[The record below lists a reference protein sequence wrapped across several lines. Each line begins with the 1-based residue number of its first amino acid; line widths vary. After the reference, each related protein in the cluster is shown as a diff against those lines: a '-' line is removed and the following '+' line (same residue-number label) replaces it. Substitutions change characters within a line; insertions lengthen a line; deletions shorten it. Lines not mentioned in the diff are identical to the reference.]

1 MAPTVTGS
9 RRLDVV
15 DALRGFALMAIV
27 LLHNLEHYNLIGT
40 PDSTPQWLAS
50 VDSAVMK
57 SVFFLF
63 AGKAY
68 SIFSLLFGF
77 SFYIQMRNAAARG
90 EDFRLRFVWRML
102 LLMLFAQLHSV
113 FYNGDILMLY
123 AAVGLVL
130 PLLCRLGDKA
140 LLAIAVICFLQP
152 VEIGKVIYRCFN
164 PDYVSTMQTAFL
176 PYAERSCRV
185 LEEGN
190 FLQAVASNLTDG
202 QLYTNLW
209 QIGAGRLFMVL
220 GLFLSGMLL
229 GRRGLFE
236 KSERQSA
243 FWKRALAVS
252 IPATA
257 LMYLV
262 KSQVEPGADAS
273 LDLIIYSLTSL
284 FFTGFWV
291 SLFILLWN
299 RADGYRFQRSA
310 IPYGRM
316 SLTNYIGQSVIGG
329 TIYYGYGLS
338 LYDDTGATACLLIA
352 VLILAVQ
359 FWFSRKWLSAH
370 RQGPL
375 EYIWKKLTWI
385 RCKATPKAAAA
396 VTAVLLSSAL
406 AAPARAQ
413 AVESSDGRRWA
424 DMYELPAFA
433 QAKGQE
439 KVVRREAYTVS
450 FNPQLRIPNW
460 VAWILTKERLDSKVA
475 ARPDSDAFV
484 PDPAIKGCPDRQYNY
499 KEYRYERGHICPAA
513 DNRWSHTAMKTC
525 FYMSNICPMS
535 VALNHNSWNDV
546 EEKSRAWA
554 QKQYPGTTV
563 YVVGG
568 IVRSSVGKGGKGI
581 PSHVGMEADIAVPFK
596 LFKALLRN
604 DPETGWTA
612 IGYIFDQKGNVE
624 TATIDSI
631 EALTGFDLFHNLPD
645 RIESR
650 VEAADG
656 TPHWTGSKD
665 IGN

>member
-1 MAPTVTGS
+1 
-9 RRLDVV
+9 
-15 DALRGFALMAIV
+15 
-27 LLHNLEHYNLIGT
+27 
-40 PDSTPQWLAS
+40 
-50 VDSAVMK
+50 
-57 SVFFLF
+57 
-63 AGKAY
+63 
-68 SIFSLLFGF
+68 
-77 SFYIQMRNAAARG
+77 
-90 EDFRLRFVWRML
+90 
-102 LLMLFAQLHSV
+102 
-113 FYNGDILMLY
+113 
-123 AAVGLVL
+123 
-130 PLLCRLGDKA
+130 
-140 LLAIAVICFLQP
+140 
-152 VEIGKVIYRCFN
+152 
-164 PDYVSTMQTAFL
+164 
-176 PYAERSCRV
+176 
-185 LEEGN
+185 
-190 FLQAVASNLTDG
+190 
-202 QLYTNLW
+202 
-209 QIGAGRLFMVL
+209 
-220 GLFLSGMLL
+220 
-229 GRRGLFE
+229 
-236 KSERQSA
+236 
-243 FWKRALAVS
+243 
-252 IPATA
+252 
-257 LMYLV
+257 MYLV

-299 RADGYRFQRSA
+299 RADGYRFQRIA

-316 SLTNYIGQSVIGG
+316 SLTNYISQSVIGG

-406 AAPARAQ
+406 TAPARAQ

-433 QAKGQE
+433 QVKGQE

-513 DNRWSHTAMKTC
+513 DNRWSPTAMKTC

-535 VALNHNSWNDV
+535 VALNHNSWNDI

-665 IGN
+665 F